1 MWDWPLAELRCVE
14 LPERGGVMSTYDIG
28 PADRAVDIVFSH
40 ANGFNA
46 RTYLSILAPVAAT
59 RRILLPDLRGHGRTE
74 LPAAPAGRT
83 TWLDFRDDLLAL
95 LAALDLRDVILSGH
109 SMGATTSLLAAAA
122 VEGRVRELV
131 LFEPVVMGANA
142 SGEPSE
148 APIVQGA
155 LKRRAE
161 FPSREAAEAAYAG
174 RGAFRSWSPQML
186 QDYVADGFRDLADST
201 VTLAAA
207 PAWEHA
213 NYLAQAHDSRG
224 ALAAIRAPMRIL
236 QAEHHSTFGLA
247 REELIALN
255 AGARLEVVDGATHFL
270 PMERPDLVAEALSG

>member
-1 MWDWPLAELRCVE
+1 
-14 LPERGGVMSTYDIG
+14 MSAYEIG
-28 PADRAVDIVFSH
+28 PTDRAVDMVFSH

-46 RTYLSILAPVAAT
+46 RTYLSILEPAALT

-74 LPAAPAGRT
+74 LPAEPAGRT

-95 LAALDLRDVILSGH
+95 LEVLDVRDAVLAGH
-109 SMGATTSLLAAAA
+109 SMGATTSLLAAAEA
-122 VEGRVRELV
+122 PDRIRELV
-131 LFEPVVMGANA
+131 LFEPVILRVDFT
-142 SGEPSE
+142 GEPSE
-148 APIVQGA
+148 SPIAQGA

-186 QDYVADGFRDLADST
+186 QDYVADGFRDLADGK

-207 PAWEHA
+207 PAWEHS

-224 ALAAIRAPMRIL
+224 ALARIDAPLRVF
-236 QAEHHSTFGLA
+236 QAEHHSTFGLTA
-247 REELIALN
+247 EELAALKPD
-255 AGARLEVVDGATHFL
+255 ARLEAVAGTTHFL
-270 PMERPDLVAEALSG
+270 PMERPDLVAAALSS